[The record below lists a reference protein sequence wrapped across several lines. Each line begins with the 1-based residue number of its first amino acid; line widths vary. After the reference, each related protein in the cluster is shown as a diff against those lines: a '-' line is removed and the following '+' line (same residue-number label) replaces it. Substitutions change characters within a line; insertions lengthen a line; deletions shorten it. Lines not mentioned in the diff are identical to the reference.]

1 MKKIL
6 IVEDDLQ
13 IRRFLEKTFLVLGYD
28 VDCVGSIV
36 TAKEYLAQNTVD
48 VVILDLGLPD
58 DDGQN
63 LIPIIRQNHKTP
75 IIVLSARSDTAEV
88 VKALDAGANDYVKKP
103 FDMPEL
109 VARIKSVIINSTLH
123 DDSENAY
130 NQYSFDNL
138 LVDVSDRQVLI
149 DGEQIHLSKKEFL
162 ILQKLVINSGKLVLQ
177 DDILK
182 DVWGEYYGDGAQY
195 LRVYIGQLRKKLS
208 SCSKQPLITTEN
220 AIGYRFINAD

>member
-28 VDCVGSIV
+28 VDCVDSTI
-36 TAKEYLAQNTVD
+36 TAKEYLTQSTVD
-48 VVILDLGLPD
+48 VIILDLGLPD

-63 LIPIIRQNHKTP
+63 LIPIIRQNYKIP
-75 IIVLSARSDTAEV
+75 IIVLSARSDTTEV

-109 VARIKSVIINSTLH
+109 VARVKSVITNSILQ
-123 DDSENAY
+123 NASQNQL

-138 LVDVSDRQVLI
+138 MVDVSDRKVLI

-177 DDILK
+177 DDVLR

-208 SCSKQPLITTEN
+208 DCNKQPLITTEN
-220 AIGYRFINAD
+220 AIGYRFIGAD